1 MEDFNSKGLSGCLA
15 SRTSDFWNY
24 WLNFGISNKDGS
36 GRGGR
41 GIGRVTFLIASRLQS
56 VIGYTRRSTD
66 GTSAICGMSVL
77 RAKEDGEDLLSTH
90 AYLADKISRNIY
102 NLHNSPEFHT
112 RTRSAFGFTGYD
124 GEFTSGLGLAI
135 PYPHKELIPD
145 GILAAAIENFAPAIM
160 SGTLQLNVDGRLL
173 DASSIEE
180 IALDV
185 SRRFNDEAIRNDVG
199 RYLSLIQSA
208 LSGTDPHKIV
218 LARSHKGDL
227 EALRKTAP
235 TEAMRKMLASE
246 KNLVLEIEFPL
257 ERKGKEE
264 NVSLRAVLS
273 ATPPGHKPIDRLFR
287 EGMSLPDV
295 RSKNPGELDMLL
307 LVDDGLLATYLNFCE
322 GKAHL
327 DLLESKDIRLKLE
340 DKGFSG
346 GPRAKRFIK
355 ALPTELRFL
364 LTPDI
369 TAPDAHVFD
378 SFFSKPTDKP
388 GKKNPDD
395 DIDPPPP
402 PPPPPPPKPPVFK
415 VEALSDGLRIKANP
429 AFTDWPVNV
438 TIGLA
443 YADGTRRPSWSPF
456 DFKLDALNIEHSDCD
471 FTTDK
476 NKVRAVNCGPQ
487 TEIAITGFDT
497 NRELDTSI
505 RPWKHANTN

>member
-1 MEDFNSKGLSGCLA
+1 MC
-15 SRTSDFWNY
+15 
-24 WLNFGISNKDGS
+24 
-36 GRGGR
+36 
-41 GIGRVTFLIASRLQS
+41 V
-56 VIGYTRRSTD
+56 
-66 GTSAICGMSVL
+66 
-77 RAKEDGEDLLSTH
+77 
-90 AYLADKISRNIY
+90 
-102 NLHNSPEFHT
+102 P
-112 RTRSAFGFTGYD
+112 
-124 GEFTSGLGLAI
+124 
-135 PYPHKELIPD
+135 
-145 GILAAAIENFAPAIM
+145 
-160 SGTLQLNVDGRLL
+160 
-173 DASSIEE
+173 
-180 IALDV
+180 
-185 SRRFNDEAIRNDVG
+185 
-199 RYLSLIQSA
+199 
-208 LSGTDPHKIV
+208 
-218 LARSHKGDL
+218 
-227 EALRKTAP
+227 
-235 TEAMRKMLASE
+235 
-246 KNLVLEIEFPL
+246 
-257 ERKGKEE
+257 
-264 NVSLRAVLS
+264 
-273 ATPPGHKPIDRLFR
+273 
-287 EGMSLPDV
+287 
-295 RSKNPGELDMLL
+295 KNPGELDMLL

-340 DKGFSG
+340 DKGFRG

-415 VEALSDGLRIKANP
+415 VEALSDGLRIKAHP

-505 RPWKHANTN
+505 RPWSSAAECRIGR